1 MSTLRITDD
10 STPEDIAEAL
20 GHMLHAAK
28 REVPIHRKSEL
39 RDDLTPYDLRHQGLD
54 MLLLD
59 WERAKARV
67 PA

>member
-1 MSTLRITDD
+1 VSILTITND

-20 GHMLHAAK
+20 GHMLAATQ
-28 REVPIHRKSEL
+28 REQYVHRKSEL
-39 RDDLTPYDLRHQGLD
+39 HDEPTPWDQRHLGLD
-54 MLLLD
+54 LLLEE